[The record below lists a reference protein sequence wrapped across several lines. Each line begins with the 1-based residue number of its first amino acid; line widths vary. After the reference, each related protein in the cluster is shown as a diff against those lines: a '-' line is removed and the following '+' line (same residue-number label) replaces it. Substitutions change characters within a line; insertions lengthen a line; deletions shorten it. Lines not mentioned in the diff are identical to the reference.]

1 MFLLE
6 HPTIRQIAH
15 ALEDLVSDSPETY
28 DALTASV
35 KTRTE
40 SQKNVSLGNVVFHA
54 PGSMRAAPSFRFS
67 VERGLNFGSR
77 VPMSRWDVSNAT
89 RASATY
95 GNFAEDILTLPHG
108 DWKMSKSELRNVNP
122 VQLLLLEASHSMFDG
137 RNEANKNVGIFVGL
151 FSSLL
156 TPGSSTAAPSREP
169 LGIYEGTANST
180 SIASG
185 RISYVLGFTGP
196 CLPVDTACSAS
207 LVATHLAATSLRQN
221 ECSSAGVVAGGIL
234 ETGLHAAFSTAGML
248 SETGRCHS
256 FDGRADGYSRGEG
269 CVGFVCDTSEDGPS
283 LRGSAVKQDGPS
295 ASLTAPNGASQ
306 RMLLQRVS
314 ERAGAAY
321 DVVALEAHGTGTTLG
336 DPVEIGAASAA
347 LRNSTVACTSIKGNI
362 GHLEAAAAVIGLNS
376 LLLFP
381 LSSTLNAPLC
391 TLRNINSHL
400 KSLNLNAFYFLT
412 GLALLQDGKSEK
424 SQVCGR
430 LSSFGYSGTIAHGVF
445 CSERLV
451 ESDECGSSVSLH
463 RVRSMRRECSVSL
476 IRRVALSRDRSKH
489 SHQMTSDSLYA
500 AFCKVLTFTRSRAT
514 NLFTSTWNSQS

>member
-1 MFLLE
+1 
-6 HPTIRQIAH
+6 
-15 ALEDLVSDSPETY
+15 
-28 DALTASV
+28 
-35 KTRTE
+35 
-40 SQKNVSLGNVVFHA
+40 
-54 PGSMRAAPSFRFS
+54 MRNTSSFRFS

-77 VPMSRWDVSNAT
+77 VPLNRWDVSNAT

-137 RNEANKNVGIFVGL
+137 RHKADKNVGIFVGL

-314 ERAGAAY
+314 ETVGDAH

-336 DPVEIGAASAA
+336 DPVEIGAANTA

-381 LSSTLNAPLC
+381 LSSMLNAPLC
-391 TLRNINSHL
+391 TLRSINSHL

-412 GLALLQDGKSEK
+412 GLA
-424 SQVCGR
+424 
-430 LSSFGYSGTIAHGVF
+430 
-445 CSERLV
+445 
-451 ESDECGSSVSLH
+451 
-463 RVRSMRRECSVSL
+463 
-476 IRRVALSRDRSKH
+476 
-489 SHQMTSDSLYA
+489 
-500 AFCKVLTFTRSRAT
+500 
-514 NLFTSTWNSQS
+514 NL

>member
-6 HPTIRQIAH
+6 HPTIRQIAN
-15 ALEDLVSDSPETY
+15 ALEDLLSDSPKEY
-28 DALTASV
+28 DTLTTSV
-35 KTRTE
+35 KARTE
-40 SQKNVSLGNVVFHA
+40 SQKNVSMGNVVFHA

-77 VPMSRWDVSNAT
+77 VPLNRWDVSNAT

-137 RNEANKNVGIFVGL
+137 RHKADKNVGIFVGI

-156 TPGSSTAAPSREP
+156 TPGSSTAAPSRDP

-269 CVGFVCDTSEDGPS
+269 CVGFVCKPSEVYNRPS
-283 LRGSAVKQDGPS
+283 LKGSAVRQDGPS

-314 ERAGAAY
+314 ERIGDVH

-381 LSSTLNAPLC
+381 LSSMLNAPLC
-391 TLRNINSHL
+391 TLRSINSHL

-412 GLALLQDGKSEK
+412 GLA
-424 SQVCGR
+424 
-430 LSSFGYSGTIAHGVF
+430 
-445 CSERLV
+445 
-451 ESDECGSSVSLH
+451 
-463 RVRSMRRECSVSL
+463 
-476 IRRVALSRDRSKH
+476 
-489 SHQMTSDSLYA
+489 
-500 AFCKVLTFTRSRAT
+500 
-514 NLFTSTWNSQS
+514 NL

>member
-1 MFLLE
+1 MLASRLGQTFSVNVSSMFLLE
-6 HPTIRQIAH
+6 HPTIRQIAN
-15 ALEDLVSDSPETY
+15 ALEDLLSDSPKTY
-28 DALTASV
+28 DAPPTSV

-54 PGSMRAAPSFRFS
+54 PGSMRTASSFRFS

-77 VPMSRWDVSNAT
+77 VPLNRWDVSNTT

-95 GNFAEDILTLPHG
+95 GNFSEDILTLPHG
-108 DWKMSKSELRNVNP
+108 DWKMSKSELRSVNP

-137 RNEANKNVGIFVGL
+137 RHKADKNVGIFVGL
-151 FSSLL
+151 ISSLL

-306 RMLLQRVS
+306 RMLLQKVS
-314 ERAGAAY
+314 ERTGVTH

-347 LRNSTVACTSIKGNI
+347 LRGSTVACTSVKGNI
-362 GHLEAAAAVIGLNS
+362 GHLEAVAAVIGLNS

-381 LSSTLNAPLC
+381 LSSMLNAPLC
-391 TLRNINSHL
+391 TLRSINSHL

-412 GLALLQDGKSEK
+412 GL
-424 SQVCGR
+424 
-430 LSSFGYSGTIAHGVF
+430 
-445 CSERLV
+445 
-451 ESDECGSSVSLH
+451 
-463 RVRSMRRECSVSL
+463 
-476 IRRVALSRDRSKH
+476 
-489 SHQMTSDSLYA
+489 
-500 AFCKVLTFTRSRAT
+500 T
-514 NLFTSTWNSQS
+514 NL

>member
-1 MFLLE
+1 LTIKNETRANLLHDEIFLNIWTEFFAEVPPVDAPLLTTGLNSAQLPMLASRLGQTFSVNVSSMFLLE
-6 HPTIRQIAH
+6 HPTIRQIAT
-15 ALEDLVSDSPETY
+15 ALEDLLSDSPQTY
-28 DALTASV
+28 DAPPASV

-40 SQKNVSLGNVVFHA
+40 SLKNVSLGNVVFHA
-54 PGSMRAAPSFRFS
+54 PGSLRTASSFRFS

-137 RNEANKNVGIFVGL
+137 RHKADKNVGIFVGL

-314 ERAGAAY
+314 ERAGSAH

-336 DPVEIGAASAA
+336 DPVEIGAASTA
-347 LRNSTVACTSIKGNI
+347 LRDSTVACTSVKGNI

-391 TLRNINSHL
+391 TLRSINSHL

-412 GLALLQDGKSEK
+412 GLA
-424 SQVCGR
+424 
-430 LSSFGYSGTIAHGVF
+430 
-445 CSERLV
+445 
-451 ESDECGSSVSLH
+451 
-463 RVRSMRRECSVSL
+463 
-476 IRRVALSRDRSKH
+476 
-489 SHQMTSDSLYA
+489 
-500 AFCKVLTFTRSRAT
+500 
-514 NLFTSTWNSQS
+514 NL